1 MSSARRCRVK
11 HPITARLADI
21 RRHRGI
27 SQVTLSAFL
36 NISQPHVAKTEGKSD
51 MLISTLARY
60 VKGLGG
66 ELRLVAKFPLF
77 ETEVILKSDDE

>member
-1 MSSARRCRVK
+1 
-11 HPITARLADI
+11 
-21 RRHRGI
+21 
-27 SQVTLSAFL
+27 
-36 NISQPHVAKTEGKSD
+36 

-60 VKGLGG
+60 VEGLGG

>member
-1 MSSARRCRVK
+1 M
-11 HPITARLADI
+11 
-21 RRHRGI
+21 
-27 SQVTLSAFL
+27 
-36 NISQPHVAKTEGKSD
+36 NISQPHIAKTEGKSD

-60 VKGLGG
+60 VEGLGG